1 LTKTTGLAVLKKLFT
16 FSGFKLGLLITIVFC
31 ATKLPICGLVDSQ
44 ALKFLNNIENTW
56 LDNKFRIRGGPKSE
70 ADKEEFQ
77 RKAHVVIAAV
87 DEKSMRHPDLG
98 MWPWPRSK
106 TAILIQKL
114 NECGAKVIGFDVVYS
129 EPDSS
134 RAAPLVKQIIE
145 SYAKVAEKDDQ
156 FIKELDEIHTSVHG
170 DQILA
175 NVLEEYENVVLGYF
189 FFVSEEEVR
198 KLDEDDLKAGK
209 DSIGFGTISYSAK
222 CKECEWPEMHKSFTK
237 ALGVRANLPI
247 LSEAAEIYGYFNQM
261 PDPDRIYRHIPMVF
275 SYDEKFFPSLSLQV
289 LSLYYQQPIELFVN
303 TMTGDE
309 FIAGHVGLF
318 IGPLELPGENH
329 INIPVHRG
337 AMFRVNYYGPKR
349 TFRHVSA
356 GDIIHGEKQACA
368 AVKDKVVLVGA
379 TAIGIYDHRAM
390 PFEPDF
396 PGVEIHATAIENII
410 TENFMLRHHLFF
422 VLEGL
427 FILVFGILLSWFL
440 TRFRL
445 TIGAIVTLFILAG
458 IAFVDYFFFFLS
470 GLQVHVVIPIIH
482 VAVLFAGI
490 AVYRYATE
498 EREKSKI
505 RHAFQFYLSGDVID
519 DVLHDTSK
527 LALGG
532 ERRELT
538 VLFSDIRGFTTISE
552 QLPPEEL
559 IELLNEYLTPM
570 TDIVFRHHGTL
581 DKYIGDAVMALFG
594 APVPFEDH
602 PQAACR
608 TALEMMEELARLR
621 EGWAERGLPEM
632 DIGIGINT
640 GPMSVGNMGSATR
653 FDYTVVGD
661 NVNLGARLEGLN
673 KNYGT
678 HIIISQYTMEAV
690 GGHFTSRELDAVQVK
705 GKHEPVNIYELLHKG
720 PPDPAKDAWLD
731 DFHEALMLYKSQKWD
746 AAIEAFSKLESD
758 SVSRMYVKRSNEMKK
773 NPPDPNWDGVFKMTT
788 K

>member
-1 LTKTTGLAVLKKLFT
+1 VFKKLIT
-16 FSGFKLGLLITIVFC
+16 FSGFKLGLLITLVFC
-31 ATKLPICGLVDSQ
+31 ATKLPICGLADSQ

-56 LDNKFRIRGGPKSE
+56 LDNKFRIRGGPSTLAE
-70 ADKEEFQ
+70 QEEFQ
-77 RKAHVVIAAV
+77 RNAHVVIVAV
-87 DEKSMRHPDLG
+87 DEKSMRQPDLG
-98 MWPWPRSK
+98 MWPWPRTK

-134 RAAPLVKQIIE
+134 RTEPLVRKIKE
-145 SYAKVAEKDDQ
+145 SYAKVAERDDL
-156 FIKELDEIHTSVHG
+156 FLKELDEIYSSVHG

-175 NVLEEYENVVLGYF
+175 KVLEEYENVVLGYF
-189 FFVSEEEVR
+189 FFASEDEVR
-198 KLDEDDLKAGK
+198 KLTKEELEAGK
-209 DSIGFGTISYSAK
+209 DSIGYGTIGYSVK
-222 CKECEWPEMHKSFTK
+222 CKECKWSDAHKSFLR
-237 ALGVRANLPI
+237 ALAVRANLPI
-247 LSEAAEIYGYFNQM
+247 LSEAAETYGYFNQI
-261 PDPDRIYRHIPMVF
+261 PDPDRIYRHIPMVISF
-275 SYDEKFFPSLSLQV
+275 DNKLFPSLSLQV
-289 LSLYYQQPIELFVN
+289 LSLYYQQPVELFVN
-303 TMTGDE
+303 TLTGDE
-309 FIAGHVGLF
+309 FIAGYVGLF
-318 IGPLELPGENH
+318 IGPLEIPGEDH
-329 INIPVHRG
+329 IEIPLDRG
-337 AMFRVNYYGPKR
+337 AMFRINYYGPKR
-349 TFRHVSA
+349 TFRHISA
-356 GDIIHGEKQACA
+356 GDLIHGERQACM

-390 PFEPDF
+390 PFEPDY

-410 TENFMLRHHLFF
+410 TKNYMVRHPLFF
-422 VLEGL
+422 VVEGV
-427 FILVFGILLSWFL
+427 FILIFGILLSWFL

-445 TIGAIVTLFILAG
+445 TFGAIITVLILAG
-458 IAFVDYFFFFLS
+458 IAVVDYFFLFLN
-470 GLQVHVVIPIIH
+470 GLQAHVVIPIIH

-498 EREKSKI
+498 EREKAKI

-570 TDIVFRHHGTL
+570 TEIVFRHNGTL

-621 EGWAERGLPEM
+621 KGWAERGLPEM

-705 GKHEPVNIYELLHKG
+705 GKHEPVTIYELLHKG
-720 PPDPAKDAWLD
+720 PPDPAKDAWINE
-731 DFHEALMLYKSQKWD
+731 FHEGLVLYKSQKWD
-746 AAIEAFSKLESD
+746 AAIETFSKFESD
-758 SVSRMYVKRSNEMKK
+758 NVSRMYIKRSNEMKK